1 MNRKGKTEKRER
13 NDEIMKKI
21 LVIDDSALM
30 RRVLCD
36 IINGE
41 NEFEVGDVARN
52 GRDAYN
58 LLKEKSYDGMV
69 LDIMMPEMDGLE
81 LLELLQKEDIH
92 IPTIMASTLTS
103 EGAKE
108 TVKALELGAFDFV
121 QKPTNLIEAKGG
133 VFHERLVS
141 ALTFATKNF
150 GKRSL
155 SMTSEDAAPG
165 SEKSSKPAGS
175 SRIRKNNASL
185 AKGNK
190 LIALACSTGGPKSLH
205 SVIPFLPE
213 NLDAPMVLV
222 QHMPAGFTKSLAD
235 RLNEIS
241 KVTVKE
247 AEEGETLNKGWVY
260 IAPGGKHLEIKKT
273 GSGHAVHISD
283 APPVGGLRPCANIMY
298 RSLMQSGYD
307 EIICVVLTGMG
318 GDGTDGITQL
328 STKKKIYVIA
338 QDQETSVVYGMP
350 KMITDA
356 GMVDSVKPL
365 TQVADAIT
373 RNVGVH

>member
-1 MNRKGKTEKRER
+1 MMK
-13 NDEIMKKI
+13 KKI
-21 LVIDDSALM
+21 LVVDDSALM

-36 IINGE
+36 IINSDDR
-41 NEFEVGDVARN
+41 FEVGDIARN

-58 LLKEKSYDGMV
+58 LLKENNYEGMV
-69 LDIMMPEMDGLE
+69 LDIMMPVLDGLE
-81 LLELLQKEDIH
+81 LLEMMQKEDIK

-108 TVKALELGAFDFV
+108 TVRALELGAFDFV
-121 QKPTNLIEAKGG
+121 QKPGNLIEAKGG
-133 VFHERLVS
+133 IFREKLLSSLV
-141 ALTFATKNF
+141 FATNNF
-150 GKRSL
+150 SKKPGISVSVEAQPDIERTSTEIVRSAE
-155 SMTSEDAAPG
+155 TV
-165 SEKSSKPAGS
+165 KT
-175 SRIRKNNASL
+175 RKNNASL
-185 AKGNK
+185 TKGDK
-190 LIALACSTGGPKSLH
+190 LVALACSTGGPKSLH
-205 SVIPFLPE
+205 SVIPLLPE

-247 AEEGETLNKGWVY
+247 AEDGEPLQKGWVY
-260 IAPGGKHLEIKKT
+260 IAPGGKHLEVSK
-273 GSGHAVHISD
+273 SGGRQVIHISD
-283 APPVGGLRPCANIMY
+283 APPIGGLRPCANIMY

-338 QDQETSVVYGMP
+338 QDQETSIVYGMP

-356 GMVDSVKPL
+356 GMVDVVKPL
-365 TQVADAIT
+365 EQVADAIT